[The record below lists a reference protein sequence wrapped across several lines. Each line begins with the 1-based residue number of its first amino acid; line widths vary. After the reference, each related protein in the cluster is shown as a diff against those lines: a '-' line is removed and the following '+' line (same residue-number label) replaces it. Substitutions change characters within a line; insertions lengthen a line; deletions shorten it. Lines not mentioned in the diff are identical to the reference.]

1 MTKVYY
7 KLSESTPWH
16 LDSEF
21 SDSKEDTN
29 RMKQAV
35 FHLVLDG
42 YIVKIEEE

>member
-7 KLSESTPWH
+7 KLSEDTPWN
-16 LDSEF
+16 LDREF
-21 SDSKEDTN
+21 SDSIEDTN
-29 RMKQAV
+29 RMKQAI